1 MYRYCIY
8 PKEIA
13 IILGKSYTHS
23 CQLVRTIKDA
33 YGITSKRSISIKEF
47 CEYMDL
53 PHDDIF
59 NMINQPPMS
68 LRGKSA

>member
-1 MYRYCIY
+1 M
-8 PKEIA
+8 
-13 IILGKSYTHS
+13 
-23 CQLVRTIKDA
+23 VRTIKDA

>member
-33 YGITSKRSISIKEF
+33 HGKSSHQPITIKEF
-47 CEYMDL
+47 CDYMDL
-53 PHDDIF
+53 PYEDIF
-59 NMINQPPMS
+59 NMINGHHNRHAS
-68 LRGKSA
+68 

>member
-8 PKEIA
+8 PKEIT

-23 CQLVRTIKDA
+23 CQLVRTIKAA
-33 YGITSKRSISIKEF
+33 YGKSSYQPITIKEF

-53 PHDDIF
+53 PYEEIF
-59 NMINQPPMS
+59 NMINKKHS
-68 LRGKSA
+68 KSA